1 MVVNFMVV
9 VVVVVDVVVD
19 LEVDV
24 NVDAAS
30 ADDTTLEIGWIDA
43 DSDADSDAGADADSD
58 ATAFGSISMESIF
71 DVPLLDLGVS

>member
-19 LEVDV
+19 LEVVV
-24 NVDAAS
+24 NIDAAS

-43 DSDADSDAGADADSD
+43 DSDA
-58 ATAFGSISMESIF
+58 TAFDSISMESIF
-71 DVPLLDLGVS
+71 DVSLLDLGVS